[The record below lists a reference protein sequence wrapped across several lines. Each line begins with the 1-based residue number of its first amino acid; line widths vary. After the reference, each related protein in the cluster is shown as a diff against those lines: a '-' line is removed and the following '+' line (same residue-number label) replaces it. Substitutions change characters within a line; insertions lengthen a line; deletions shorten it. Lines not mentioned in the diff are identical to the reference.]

1 MTLLKPCL
9 PSKLVGLVVFFALA
23 IAILPAPARAQ
34 GTAVSKDMADKYYQN
49 CLSQPNPILSDKT
62 KDMLCTCTAARM
74 MKQLTVED
82 MRTMTQN
89 DQNGRLALNKML
101 IEVYTP
107 CMEFPVRDLV
117 YDNCIK
123 NRSQMSQVKNLE
135 GLCGCMASSTAEF
148 VAKEGPQTIQ
158 NALKSDPF
166 ISDPLGP
173 LMSSPEFQKASQDF
187 TMACL
192 MDYKNKAGR

>member
-1 MTLLKPCL
+1 MIALKPL
-9 PSKLVGLVVFFALA
+9 FFIRIVGLVACLMLGVAV
-23 IAILPAPARAQ
+23 LPSPAHAQ
-34 GTAVSKDMADKYYQN
+34 GTPVSKPMADKFYQN
-49 CLSQPNPILSDKT
+49 CMAQPNAILSDKT
-62 KDMLCTCTAARM
+62 KDMLCTCTTARM

-89 DQNGRLALNKML
+89 DQAGRLALNKML

-107 CMEFPVRDLV
+107 CMEFPVRDLI
-117 YDNCIK
+117 YDNCMK
-123 NRSQMSQVKNLE
+123 SKSQMGEVKNLE
-135 GLCGCMASSTAEF
+135 GLCGCMSSSTAEF
-148 VAKEGPQTIQ
+148 VAKEGPQAIQ

-173 LMSSPEFQKASQDF
+173 LMSSPEFQKASQEF